1 MTGVR
6 HDIQKGIDE
15 SMEKTGSPWSEELL
29 WYARAVKAMQA
40 RPITDPTSWAYC
52 AALHGISESIWIDDG
67 ITTRADLRALGSD
80 YKAAMRQCQHG
91 TWFFL
96 PWHRGYLAAFEAI
109 VTNTIV
115 SLGGPTDWTV
125 PYWNYLYTQRP
136 GSNALPAP
144 FVASTWP
151 DGGKNPLGAVP
162 RRSTGPLPVG
172 TGELEINLNCQKETI
187 YTSAPNTRHYGGAK
201 TPFMHRSRG
210 QSGANELNP
219 HNTVHNRI
227 GGYIGNQDTA
237 ALDPI
242 FWVHHCNIDRL
253 WAAWM
258 TDPGHVMENGADFRN
273 GPLPDRY
280 QMPDISQSGAPL
292 KVFTP
297 GDTLPG
303 NPLDPTYDDLY
314 NGTGIAPP
322 APATRLTATARE
334 TAPMPKATFTAIT
347 PRQAN
352 LIGAN
357 DAGLTVTAAAVSTA
371 VSVDE
376 APEANSGAGL
386 RATGP
391 GSVRR
396 FLNIEQIKGSTPS
409 GTLNVYL
416 KNAAGAYEFL
426 ETLSLFGL
434 AQASSDD
441 DPHGG
446 NGMNVAIDVTRQLD
460 DMMTGAEG
468 TPETLDVR
476 IEQITAEGEE
486 AAPITVGRVSL
497 YEQPTD

>member
-1 MTGVR
+1 MN
-6 HDIQKGIDE
+6 
-15 SMEKTGSPWSEELL
+15 
-29 WYARAVKAMQA
+29 
-40 RPITDPTSWAYC
+40 
-52 AALHGISESIWIDDG
+52 
-67 ITTRADLRALGSD
+67 
-80 YKAAMRQCQHG
+80 QCQHS

-109 VTNTIV
+109 VADTIV
-115 SLGGPTDWTV
+115 SLGGPEGWTV

-136 GSNALPAP
+136 GSNEYPAP

-151 DGGKNPLGAVP
+151 DGGKNPLSAVP
-162 RRSTGPLPVG
+162 RLPPRPLPIG
-172 TGELEINLNCQKETI
+172 TGEGQINLNCQKETI
-187 YTSAPNTRHYGGAK
+187 YTSAPNTRHYGGGK
-201 TPFMHRSRG
+201 TRFIHFGDVP
-210 QSGANELNP
+210 GANEVNP
-219 HNTVHNRI
+219 HNKVHNLI
-227 GGYIGNQDTA
+227 GKDNYMGDPNTA

-242 FWVHHCNIDRL
+242 FWIHHCNIDRL

-258 TDPGHVMENGADFRN
+258 TDPGHVMENGADFKN
-273 GPLPDRY
+273 GPAPRQF
-280 QMPDISQSGAPL
+280 QMPDISQTGTPL

-303 NPLDPTYDDLY
+303 NPLEPTYDDLY

-322 APATRLTATARE
+322 ATAARLTATARE

-391 GSVRR
+391 RSVRR

-434 AQASSDD
+434 AKASSDD

-446 NGMNVAIDVTRQLD
+446 NGMGVAIDVTRQLD

-468 TPETLDVR
+468 APETLDVR